1 MNPRLRHIACIAR
14 PAAWPG
20 VVRRL
25 SEQAR
30 AAQDLRIAMRFTVM
44 ARAPMQIPGVD
55 CLAIGPLARF
65 SRCRA
70 ILAAG
75 LLDGVDAAIL
85 RYPTALDLAP
95 AALLGRY
102 GRRIVSEHHTDE
114 ASELRLIGRW
124 PFGALKARMEERC
137 KPAFL
142 RQLAGIIAVTR
153 ELCDLESAAAPALPA
168 TVIGN
173 GIDVTAQ
180 PAHGPAPLPSGAPLR
195 LVWACSEFAPW
206 QGLDRLLSGLA
217 ARSTGRSVELVLAG
231 RLSTAQHSAIAAA
244 SGTLLEVICRGTL
257 DSAGIDRELHAAHAV
272 LGTLALHRKAM
283 REACPLKVREAVAR
297 GLPVINAC
305 DDPDLPKDLPGVLR
319 IEAGEEP
326 VDGRSLVER
335 AEVAA
340 TDPLVP
346 ARLRQHAVETMD
358 WRPKLRRM
366 VDFVAGAVR

>member
-1 MNPRLRHIACIAR
+1 MSLRMRHIACIAR

-25 SEQAR
+25 TEQAR
-30 AAQDLRIAMRFTVM
+30 AAHDLSIDMRFTVL
-44 ARAPMQIPGVD
+44 AREPTQIPGVD
-55 CLAIGPLARF
+55 CLPMGPFARF

-75 LLDGVDAAIL
+75 LLDSVDAAVL

-95 AALLGRY
+95 GAVLGRY

-124 PFGALKARMEERC
+124 PFGALKARMEERG

-142 RQLAGIIAVTR
+142 QQLAGVIAVTR

-173 GIDVTAQ
+173 GIDVAAQ
-180 PAHGPAPLPSGAPLR
+180 PAHGPASLPSGAPLR

-206 QGLDRLLSGLA
+206 QGLDRLLPGLA
-217 ARSTGRSVELVLAG
+217 ARRTGRAIELVLVG
-231 RLSTAQHSAIAAA
+231 RLSAAQHSAIATAA
-244 SGTLLEVICRGTL
+244 GPLLAVICRGTL
-257 DSAGIDRELHAAHAV
+257 DNAGLDSELRGAHAV

-297 GLPVINAC
+297 GLPVLNAC
-305 DDPDLPKDLPGVLR
+305 DDPDLPVDLPGLLR
-319 IEAGEEP
+319 IEGGEEAIDTRLL
-326 VDGRSLVER
+326 VDRVE
-335 AEVAA
+335 AAA

-366 VDFVAGAVR
+366 ADFLAGAVR